1 MQRTQPA
8 EHETSSASIGAG
20 LSVVP
25 LSLLYRLSVS
35 GDREPR
41 IDQAA
46 RGGPMPADVPVKQ

>member
-35 GDREPR
+35 GDREQSRGSTRPR
-41 IDQAA
+41 VVAQC
-46 RGGPMPADVPVKQ
+46 RRTSR